1 MRRLCER
8 VQSLEVRLPSS
19 IEFLLRLCVRGIA
32 VSVDLV
38 ASSAEVGG
46 GEKLGDSDEQV
57 RCKLRCG
64 V

>member
-1 MRRLCER
+1 MCRLCER
-8 VQSLEVRLPSS
+8 IQSLEVRLTSS
-19 IEFLLRLCVRGIA
+19 IQFLLRLCVRGIA

-57 RCKLRCG
+57 CCELRWG